1 MNRRI
6 VGMLSI
12 TCSTCCYSN
21 GKRPYSPNHITK
33 THRSGVSVSK
43 IVRKAVIIQE
53 KPNDFTTC
61 NKINV
66 INANIDDGEKHL
78 PFERKEVRKEANSK
92 MGIAYIHRYNI
103 SIKNAPVTNPEL
115 TFMYVQSQIP
125 MDVVKT
131 ANLFKTAS
139 NLLVPQNEVE
149 DDRTRRK
156 FLTAER

>member
-1 MNRRI
+1 
-6 VGMLSI
+6 MLSI
-12 TCSTCCYSN
+12 TCSTGCYSN

-33 THRSGVSVSK
+33 THCLGVSVSK
-43 IVRKAVIIQE
+43 IVHKAVIIQE

-66 INANIDDGEKHL
+66 VNTSIDDGEKHL
-78 PFERKEVRKEANSK
+78 PFERKEVRKGKNSK
-92 MGIAYIHRYNI
+92 MGIAYIQRHNV
-103 SIKNAPVTNPEL
+103 SIKNAPVTNPKL

-125 MDVVKT
+125 MDVVET

-139 NLLVPQNEVE
+139 NLPVPQNEVE